1 MAEAKEQGLLD
12 NLQDNVEVLETTIT
26 DDKVEQ
32 TEVKDKEKPS
42 KTQKKEAQVETST
55 NPTNLESFKQS
66 LKPQEKKVLENFM
79 ASSVYDS
86 FMSYLE
92 TFFREKDTLI
102 HRINCYCFKSL
113 EDFSLRIQGKIYE
126 IKKGQIIY
134 IQKDSFGNSL
144 LRNNKLER
152 IM

>member
-1 MAEAKEQGLLD
+1 MAKE
-12 NLQDNVEVLETTIT
+12 NLETELTLNIAETQDNESKETKDESSKADPKQREERSERDKITSLEGF
-26 DDKVEQ
+26 
-32 TEVKDKEKPS
+32 KD
-42 KTQKKEAQVETST
+42 
-55 NPTNLESFKQS
+55 S
-66 LKPQEKKVLENFM
+66 LTPQEKKKLETFM
-79 ASSVYDS
+79 QSSVYDS

-92 TFFREKDTLI
+92 MFFREKDTLI
-102 HRINCYCFKSL
+102 HRINCYCFRAL
-113 EDFSLRIQGKIYE
+113 ENFSLRIQGKIYE